1 MSTTEATPQSHIF
14 DHKNANGARVWD
26 IDTKSEL
33 RQVMSINTQTGE
45 VVCAEMPLR
54 VFADEVATFAVR
66 YRTISPIYGGMPK
79 PCLFHCYG
87 KEAQP

>member
-1 MSTTEATPQSHIF
+1 MTQSESKYHIF
-14 DHKNANGARVWD
+14 DHENANGASVWD

-54 VFADEVATFAVR
+54 VSANEVATFTVR